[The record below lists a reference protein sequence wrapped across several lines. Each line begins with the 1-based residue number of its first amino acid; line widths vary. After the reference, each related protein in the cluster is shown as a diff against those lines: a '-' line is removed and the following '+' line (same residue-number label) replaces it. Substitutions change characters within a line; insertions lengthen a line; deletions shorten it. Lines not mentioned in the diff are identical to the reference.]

1 MSYGYTLDHVVADL
15 VSERSNPESQN
26 KAPRGSDFYYDSW
39 ESLNRWLESRL
50 KNRQGGSVTP
60 LGNFT
65 WEFRDA
71 EDGTKQCRPIF
82 LVGDGFRK
90 DHHIRGNKFHP
101 PKIAPSEEANF
112 SLMAIKFSK
121 SLTKDMLF
129 AGIRD
134 IIKKIGDYID
144 RIYEI
149 EIQFSFGALR
159 SKERRIT
166 FEFDNARLRQI
177 LPRAMA
183 AELEEKELGYTQE
196 KSQFNKDYHQEGQ
209 PSTVDFSLSNTMNK
223 SSLADTA
230 EPKSSGRY
238 DTSTLPALDLTYR
251 DESDDLRYYD
261 KGAKVEADS
270 RESSSPATSLE
281 VNANN
286 STSTSAS
293 KPFKM
298 PNLLY
303 NGTFKDVDPNAEKRP
318 VSPGLQ
324 KILEGYDKELFTHEA
339 KVARRIKACNSVAQQ
354 AFDRCLNRIENETA
368 ANDYIDYQD
377 RMLQND
383 WNDYSAYKRAEK
395 QKTLDSISQTVK
407 QQMEAEAENKR
418 IDKLERKMTKVPMGL
433 PGQIVQPIETRE
445 AIKKKKEGMRA
456 ELRQTIES
464 ELEAKKA
471 AKRQADQAD
480 RDKLA
485 ELSMM
490 IDVESIVERKN
501 KLAKQRELLDAW
513 EREAHVRNLQTIQKK
528 RGNLTNV
535 QSYIDATQLRA
546 TTGGSSARST
556 TSGASGTFRMGS
568 VGFDPRGNKNI

>member
-1 MSYGYTLDHVVADL
+1 MSYGYTLDHIVADL
-15 VSERSNPESQN
+15 VTERSNPDSQN

-65 WEFRDA
+65 WEFKDA
-71 EDGTKQCRPIF
+71 EDGSKQCRPIY
-82 LVGDGFRK
+82 LVSDSFRK

-149 EIQFSFGALR
+149 EIEFSFGVLR

-183 AELEEKELGYTQE
+183 AELEEKELGYTQDN
-196 KSQFNKDYHQEGQ
+196 SQFNKDYHQQGQ
-209 PSTVDFSLSNTMNK
+209 ASTVDFSLSNAMGK
-223 SSLADTA
+223 SSPFADTA
-230 EPKSSGRY
+230 QAKTSARY
-238 DTSTLPALDLTYR
+238 DPSSLPPLDLTCK
-251 DESDDLRYYD
+251 DDQENDLNYYD
-261 KGAKVEADS
+261 KGSKVEAEIS
-270 RESSSPATSLE
+270 RESSSPATSNE
-281 VNANN
+281 V
-286 STSTSAS
+286 SES

-298 PNLLY
+298 PNLVY
-303 NGTFKDVDPNAEKRP
+303 NGTYKDVDPSAEHRP

-324 KILEGYDKELFTHEA
+324 RVLEGYEKELFTHQA
-339 KVARRIKACNSVAQQ
+339 KVARRIKACDNVAQQ

-368 ANDYIDYQD
+368 TNDYIDYQD

-383 WNDYSAYKRAEK
+383 WNEFSAHQRAEK
-395 QKTLDSISQTVK
+395 QRALDDISHTVQ
-407 QQMEAEAENKR
+407 QQMQVESNNKR
-418 IDKLERKMTKVPMGL
+418 LDKLERKMTEVPLGL
-433 PGQIVQPIETRE
+433 PGQVILPDESRE
-445 AIKKKKEGMRA
+445 SIKKKKEEMRL
-456 ELRQTIES
+456 ELRQTIEK
-464 ELEAKKA
+464 ENAAKKLS
-471 AKRQADQAD
+471 KHHRDQEE
-480 RDKLA
+480 RESLA
-485 ELSMM
+485 VLSKE
-490 IDVESIVERKN
+490 IDVESIVDRK
-501 KLAKQRELLDAW
+501 KQLSKQRDLLDAW

-528 RGNLTNV
+528 RGNLANV
-535 QSYIDATQLRA
+535 QSYIDTTQLRD
-546 TTGGSSARST
+546 GSGAASARST
-556 TSGASGTFRMGS
+556 ATGSGTFRMGS
-568 VGFDPRGNKNI
+568 VGFDPRKKN

>member
-1 MSYGYTLDHVVADL
+1 MSYGYTLDHVIADL
-15 VSERSNPESQN
+15 VSERSNPDSQT

-50 KNRQGGSVTP
+50 KNRQGGSVMP

-65 WEFRDA
+65 WEFKDA
-71 EDGTKQCRPIF
+71 DDGSKQCRPIY

-129 AGIRD
+129 AGVRD

-144 RIYEI
+144 RIYEVEI
-149 EIQFSFGALR
+149 EFSFGVFR

-196 KSQFNKDYHQEGQ
+196 KSQFNKDYHQDGQ
-209 PSTVDFSLSNTMNK
+209 ASTVDFSLSNAMKN
-223 SSLADTA
+223 SSFADTA
-230 EPKSSGRY
+230 EPKTSGRSSAGLY
-238 DTSTLPALDLTYR
+238 DTSTLPALDLTYKEESNDMSYYNR
-251 DESDDLRYYD
+251 DS
-261 KGAKVEADS
+261 A
-270 RESSSPATSLE
+270 SPATATPLPVSE
-281 VNANN
+281 R
-286 STSTSAS
+286 

-298 PNLLY
+298 PNVLY
-303 NGTFKDVDPNAEKRP
+303 NGTYKDIDPNAEQRP

-324 KILEGYDKELFTHEA
+324 RVLEGYDKELFTHQA
-339 KVARRIKACNSVAQQ
+339 KVARRIKACDNVAQQ

-383 WNDYSAYKRAEK
+383 WHEFSAHQRAEK
-395 QKTLDSISQTVK
+395 QKTLDAISQTVQ
-407 QQMEAEAENKR
+407 QQMTVEAEKKR
-418 IDKLERKMTKVPMGL
+418 IDKLERKMTKVPLGL
-433 PGQIVQPIETRE
+433 PGQVVLPNESRE
-445 AIKKKKEGMRA
+445 AVKKRKEVMRV
-456 ELRQTIES
+456 ELRQTIDND
-464 ELEAKKA
+464 LEAQKHS
-471 AKRQADQAD
+471 KRNIDQED
-480 RDKLA
+480 RNKLDV
-485 ELSMM
+485 LSKV

-501 KLAKQRELLDAW
+501 KLAKQRDLLDAW

-528 RGNLTNV
+528 RGNLSNV
-535 QSYIDATQLRA
+535 QSYIDTTQLRN
-546 TTGGSSARST
+546 TGSGGVSARSGA
-556 TSGASGTFRMGS
+556 SGSGTFRMGS
-568 VGFDPRGNKNI
+568 VGFDPRNKKY

>member
-1 MSYGYTLDHVVADL
+1 MSYGYTLDHIVADL
-15 VSERSNPESQN
+15 VGERSNPDSQN
-26 KAPRGSDFYYDSW
+26 RAPRGSDFYYDAW

-65 WEFRDA
+65 WEFKDA
-71 EDGTKQCRPIF
+71 ADGSKQCRPIY
-82 LVGDGFRK
+82 LVSDGFRQ

-129 AGIRD
+129 AGVRD

-149 EIQFSFGALR
+149 EIEFSFGVLR

-209 PSTVDFSLSNTMNK
+209 SSTVDFSLSNAMNK
-223 SSLADTA
+223 KPSFADTIA
-230 EPKSSGRY
+230 EAKPSSRY
-238 DTSTLPALDLTYR
+238 DTSSLPALDLTYR
-251 DESDDLRYYD
+251 DESDDLSYYN
-261 KGAKVEADS
+261 KGAKVEANT
-270 RESSSPATSLE
+270 RESSSPATSNE
-281 VNANN
+281 V
-286 STSTSAS
+286 SEK

-303 NGTFKDVDPNAEKRP
+303 NGTYKDVDPNAEHRP

-324 KILEGYDKELFTHEA
+324 KVLEGYEKELFTQQA
-339 KVARRIKACNSVAQQ
+339 KVARRIKACDNVAQQ

-368 ANDYIDYQD
+368 TNDYINYQD
-377 RMLQND
+377 RMLQSD
-383 WNDYSAYKRAEK
+383 WESFSAQKRAEK
-395 QKTLDSISQTVK
+395 QHALDAISHTVQ
-407 QQMEAEAENKR
+407 QQMKVELDNKR
-418 IDKLERKMTKVPMGL
+418 ADKLERKMTKVPLGL
-433 PGQIVQPIETRE
+433 PGQVILPEESRE
-445 AIKKKKEGMRA
+445 SIKKKKEEMRI
-456 ELRQTIES
+456 ELRQTIER
-464 ELEAKKA
+464 ELDAKKA
-471 AKRQADQAD
+471 SKQVVDLEE

-485 ELSMM
+485 VLSKA
-490 IDVESIVERKN
+490 IDVESIVDRKD
-501 KLAKQRELLDAW
+501 KLSKQRDLLEAW
-513 EREAHVRNLQTIQKK
+513 EREAHVRNLQSIQKK

-535 QSYIDATQLRA
+535 QSYIDVTQLRDSNGA
-546 TTGGSSARST
+546 ASARS
-556 TSGASGTFRMGS
+556 SGSGTYRMGS
-568 VGFDPRGNKNI
+568 VGFDPRKKN